1 CSSREGHYRWA
12 NNVST
17 TSTIISVVDDDQSM
31 SRMLSRVLTSAGF
44 TVKSFTSAEE
54 FLDSRGFTDSACLI
68 LDMNL
73 PGMSGDELQW
83 ILNGRG
89 FDLPIIFISADAD
102 EAIQKRVLD
111 SGAVA
116 FLDKPFNI
124 DILLDKIRSIPIPTL
139 S

>member
-1 CSSREGHYRWA
+1 
-12 NNVST
+12 VST
-17 TSTIISVVDDDQSM
+17 SSTIISVVDDDQSM

-124 DILLDKIRSIPIPTL
+124 DILLDKIRSIQIPTL

>member
-1 CSSREGHYRWA
+1 M
-12 NNVST
+12 ST
-17 TSTIISVVDDDQSM
+17 SSTIISVVDDDQSM

-54 FLDSRGFTDSACLI
+54 LLDSRGFTDSACLI

>member
-1 CSSREGHYRWA
+1 M
-12 NNVST
+12 ST
-17 TSTIISVVDDDQSM
+17 SSTIISVVDDDQSM

-124 DILLDKIRSIPIPTL
+124 DILLDKIRSIQIPTL

>member
-1 CSSREGHYRWA
+1 M
-12 NNVST
+12 ST
-17 TSTIISVVDDDQSM
+17 TNTIISVVDDDQSM
-31 SRMLSRVLTSAGF
+31 SRMLCRVLTSAGF

-83 ILNGRG
+83 VLNGRG

>member
-54 FLDSRGFTDSACLI
+54 FLHARGFTDSACLI

-89 FDLPIIFISADAD
+89 VHVPIDFICA
-102 EAIQKRVLD
+102 
-111 SGAVA
+111 GAA
-116 FLDKPFNI
+116 HASHNREFL
-124 DILLDKIRSIPIPTL
+124 
-139 S
+139 

>member
-1 CSSREGHYRWA
+1 M
-12 NNVST
+12 ST

-83 ILNGRG
+83 VLNGRG

-124 DILLDKIRSIPIPTL
+124 DILLDKIRSIQIPTL

>member
-1 CSSREGHYRWA
+1 M
-12 NNVST
+12 ST
-17 TSTIISVVDDDQSM
+17 SSTIISVVDDDQSM

>member
-1 CSSREGHYRWA
+1 M
-12 NNVST
+12 ST